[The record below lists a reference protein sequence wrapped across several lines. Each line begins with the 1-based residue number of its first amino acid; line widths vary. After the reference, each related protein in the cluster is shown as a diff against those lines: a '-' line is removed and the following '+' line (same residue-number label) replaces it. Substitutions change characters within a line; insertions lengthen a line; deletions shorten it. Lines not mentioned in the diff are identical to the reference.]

1 MVAMKFALS
10 ILLLCAGH
18 LMAQQQVTVQ
28 LAFTAEEVKFVRYAW
43 QANNDALSS
52 KGQPTLSF
60 PEYAQTLADAASR
73 QVVAQGQQLVRR
85 EVTKQLPRVPFDVL
99 TNTVATLRTNAVVTP

>member
-1 MVAMKFALS
+1 MKI
-10 ILLLCAGH
+10 ILLALFTMSCSA
-18 LMAQQQVTVQ
+18 LAQQQVTVQ

-43 QANNDALSS
+43 QANNDTLSS

-73 QVVAQGQQLVRR
+73 QAVAQGQQLVRR